1 MNDLGKELTKVFNC
15 LIDGDNE
22 VTMSA
27 IKALED
33 EDFSTLCA
41 SVVSGIHAIEEEGVK
56 EGEDTMKVVTV
67 AALLL
72 NYNEYKEK

>member
-1 MNDLGKELTKVFNC
+1 MNNLGKELTNVFNR

-33 EDFSTLCA
+33 EGFSTLCA
-41 SVVSGIHAIEEEGVK
+41 SVVSGIHAIEAEGVK
-56 EGEDTMKVVTV
+56 EGEDTMKVVAV